1 MRHLRQRD
9 VHAILDI
16 VEELYSYQTPEAC
29 EVGMVR
35 SLQRV
40 IGCDGFHMSG
50 IQPAIRRARW
60 SSSWA
65 SGQTTF
71 MSNVREVFER
81 HMHEHPFLEHWD
93 SGQAVFKPA
102 TLSDLVD
109 RPSWHE
115 TALYNEIYRPF
126 RIEHMLGVAVRV
138 SRPSKMHVVAMRGAT
153 DFDDR
158 DRRVLG
164 VLAPHLEAAYRYAE
178 AVGDLKA
185 QLATLLGGL
194 EADGSAAIQVGPDR
208 RIRQMSARARDL
220 LTTYFGM
227 RWNDANALPGQ
238 IDDWLRRQR
247 LSADAAVAPL
257 RPLVVER
264 DGRRLTVQ
272 ILRDRSGQ
280 FVLLSE
286 RKVRIAPADIAS
298 LGLSPRE
305 TEVLAWLAHGKSNA
319 EIAGI
324 LGLSPATI
332 KHCLE
337 RVYGKLDVGT
347 RAAATAVAV
356 AAAGTAG

>member
-9 VHAILDI
+9 FHATLEI
-16 VEELYSYQTPEAC
+16 VEELYTYQTPEECAI
-29 EVGMVR
+29 GMVR

-40 IGCDGFHMSG
+40 IGCDSFHMSG
-50 IQPAIRRARW
+50 INPGLRRARW

-65 SGQTTF
+65 SGPKTS

-81 HMHEHPFLEHWD
+81 HMHEHPFLEHWGPD
-93 SGQAVFKPA
+93 QAILKPA
-102 TLSDLVD
+102 TLSDLIS
-109 RPSWHE
+109 RSSWRN
-115 TALYNEIYRPF
+115 TALYNEVYRPF

-138 SRPSKMHVVAMRGAT
+138 SRPNKMHVVAMRET
-153 DFDDR
+153 IDFDDR
-158 DRRVLG
+158 DRHVLG
-164 VLAPHLEAAYRYAE
+164 LLGPHLEAGYRYAE
-178 AVGDLKA
+178 AVSDLKA
-185 QLATLLGGL
+185 QLAALLQGL
-194 EADGSAAIQVGPDR
+194 ETGGSAAILLGPDR
-208 RIRQMSARARDL
+208 RIRQVSARALDL
-220 LTTYFGM
+220 LAAYF
-227 RWNDANALPGQ
+227 RWTDRRVLPAPV
-238 IDDWLRRQR
+238 DDWLQRQR
-247 LSADAAVAPL
+247 FTADASAAPL

-264 DGRRLTVQ
+264 DGRRLTIQ
-272 ILRDRSGQ
+272 LLRSHGGP
-280 FVLLSE
+280 FLLLNE
-286 RKVRIAPADIAS
+286 RKLRIAPADIAS

-356 AAAGTAG
+356 AAAGMHG